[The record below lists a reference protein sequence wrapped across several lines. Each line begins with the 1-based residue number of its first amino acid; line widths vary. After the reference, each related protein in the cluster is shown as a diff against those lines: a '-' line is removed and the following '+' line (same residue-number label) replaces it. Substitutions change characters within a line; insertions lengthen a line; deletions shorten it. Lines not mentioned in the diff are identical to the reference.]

1 MTASALGVSSAPNM
15 PCSARPPTS
24 TSIDGA
30 TAQSSDVT
38 PKPATPSEKT
48 RRSPNTSPSRP
59 PTRISEPSTRRYAFT
74 THCSPASPPPR
85 SRAIAGSAT
94 LTTVESSI
102 TTKEPM
108 IAASRLNRLRLSG
121 VSCVPGTL
129 HRARPAPA
137 RVAHRAVHDI
147 EFLMLLL
154 LAIALLAQLAG
165 RLQVPYPVFLVL
177 GGLAIAVVPGIPSP
191 KLEPDVVFFVFLPP
205 LLYAAAFTSS
215 PRDLKAN
222 AGRIALLAI
231 ALVVLTV
238 LVVAAVARAVL
249 GDLSWPMAFVLG
261 AVLAPTDPV
270 AATAVFRRTPVPER
284 VAVVVEGESLVNDGV
299 GLTIY
304 RAAVGAATAGT
315 FSLGAAALDFV
326 LVATGGVA
334 IGLAVGW
341 ALNALKRRVQ
351 ESEIEITL
359 SLFTPYA
366 AYIAAEAIGASGVL
380 AAVTVGVYSGWR
392 TTEVLLPETR
402 VKVQAFWGALA
413 FLLESVLFVLVGLQ
427 LPVILD
433 ALAPRPLG
441 RYVLPALAVAFA
453 VMAVRMAFVLALAVI
468 RARLPDIVEEP
479 LPRGERLVV
488 GWSGMRGAVS
498 LAAALAIPLEAAGRD
513 VVLLV
518 TFATI
523 LVTIVAQ
530 GLTLPLLVRACGLE
544 RSAEDERQESEARL
558 QAAEAA
564 LQRLDDAGAGDE
576 APDTTVE
583 RLRTTYHE
591 HAERAAAELGNRDVE
606 TEDSS
611 DAYAQLRALTLEAE
625 RDAIMKLRRE
635 GKLSGDAARRLQHE
649 LDLQESRLRS

>member
-1 MTASALGVSSAPNM
+1 
-15 PCSARPPTS
+15 
-24 TSIDGA
+24 
-30 TAQSSDVT
+30 
-38 PKPATPSEKT
+38 
-48 RRSPNTSPSRP
+48 
-59 PTRISEPSTRRYAFT
+59 
-74 THCSPASPPPR
+74 
-85 SRAIAGSAT
+85 
-94 LTTVESSI
+94 
-102 TTKEPM
+102 
-108 IAASRLNRLRLSG
+108 
-121 VSCVPGTL
+121 
-129 HRARPAPA
+129 
-137 RVAHRAVHDI
+137 VHDI

-165 RLQVPYPVFLVL
+165 RLEVPYPVFLVA
-177 GGLAIAVVPGIPSP
+177 GGLAIALIPGVPR
-191 KLEPDVVFFVFLPP
+191 LRLDPDVVFLVFLPP
-205 LLYAAAFTSS
+205 LLYAAAFTAS

-238 LVVAAVARAVL
+238 VVVAAVARVVL
-249 GDLSWPMAFVLG
+249 GELSWPMAFVLG

-270 AATAVFRRTPVPER
+270 AATSVFRHTPVPER

-299 GLTIY
+299 GLTLY
-304 RAAVGAATAGT
+304 RTAVGAATAGT
-315 FSLGAAALDFV
+315 FSLGSAALDLV
-326 LVATGGVA
+326 LVAAGGIA

-366 AYIAAEAIGASGVL
+366 AYIAADRAGVSGVL
-380 AAVTVGVYSGWR
+380 AAVAVGVYSGWR
-392 TTEVLLPETR
+392 SSEVLLPETR
-402 VKVQAFWGALA
+402 LKVQAFWGALA
-413 FLLESVLFVLVGLQ
+413 FLLDSVLFVLVGLQ

-433 ALAPRPLG
+433 ALAPRQLSQ
-441 RYVLPALAVAFA
+441 YVLPALAVALC
-453 VMAVRMAFVLALAVI
+453 VIAVRMGFVLALATI
-468 RARLPDIVEEP
+468 RARLPDFVEEP

-498 LAAALAIPLEAAGRD
+498 LAAALAIPLGASGRD

-523 LVTIVAQ
+523 LVTLVVQ
-530 GLTLPLLVRACGLE
+530 GFTLPLLVRACGLE
-544 RSAEDERQESEARL
+544 RSAEDHRQEQEARL

-564 LQRLDDAGAGDE
+564 LQRLDQAGAEDE

-583 RLRTTYHE
+583 RLRTTYLE
-591 HAERAAAELGNRDVE
+591 HAERAAAELGDGDVE

-611 DAYAQLRALTLEAE
+611 EAYAELRALTLEAE
-625 RDAIMKLRRE
+625 RDAILKLRRD

-649 LDLQESRLRS
+649 LDLAESRLRS